1 MKFCIFE
8 APSKKMLYF
17 LGYIVF
23 AYIRELI
30 EFKLNEIFKNKKAQ
44 FFEFTYFYTIGDL
57 SCGLFI
63 LIFNDSLPKL
73 DYISLKRV
81 LYLSIYDLLAQ
92 SCTVIYFF
100 IYANDGIKI
109 EFENLNI
116 TLLIDTTSRF
126 ILDKI
131 RLGMK
136 FSSHFYLSI
145 TIYIISFIFLS
156 ISDIFYF
163 LSYSD
168 EKKNWIFLF
177 LGIIGTILYAFE
189 NAEGKIGL
197 SNELLNVYSLLF
209 YKGIIQSCF
218 LVIIAI
224 TFLALK
230 QYYLFIAFFD
240 NNCNI
245 FFTIIIIFSYVMLNL
260 FSNICIW
267 KIIDNYTIQHLIL
280 ARGGLFLTF
289 PIISLIKGEEIV
301 YPNNMNKLFFTD
313 FFGSMLLFI
322 GALIHNEII
331 IFNCCGLN
339 KYTHKQLLVR
349 EKTDLEMAKRS
360 ESCETKDI
368 NENINKNE
376 EEQSNKEEYIR
387 ISELS
392 ENFISED

>member
-1 MKFCIFE
+1 
-8 APSKKMLYF
+8 
-17 LGYIVF
+17 
-23 AYIRELI
+23 
-30 EFKLNEIFKNKKAQ
+30 
-44 FFEFTYFYTIGDL
+44 
-57 SCGLFI
+57 
-63 LIFNDSLPKL
+63 
-73 DYISLKRV
+73 
-81 LYLSIYDLLAQ
+81 
-92 SCTVIYFF
+92 
-100 IYANDGIKI
+100 
-109 EFENLNI
+109 
-116 TLLIDTTSRF
+116 
-126 ILDKI
+126 
-131 RLGMK
+131 
-136 FSSHFYLSI
+136 
-145 TIYIISFIFLS
+145 
-156 ISDIFYF
+156 
-163 LSYSD
+163 
-168 EKKNWIFLF
+168 
-177 LGIIGTILYAFE
+177 
-189 NAEGKIGL
+189 
-197 SNELLNVYSLLF
+197 
-209 YKGIIQSCF
+209 
-218 LVIIAI
+218 
-224 TFLALK
+224 
-230 QYYLFIAFFD
+230 
-240 NNCNI
+240 
-245 FFTIIIIFSYVMLNL
+245 MLNL

-267 KIIDNYTIQHLIL
+267 KIIDNYTIQHLII